1 MKTQRLALALTVV
14 NLILM
19 ALVFSPLRPTFAQ
32 PGPESIA
39 PGLRGRSLEIVD
51 ERGRT
56 RAQILIAPPTTLNGV
71 RYPETVLLRLIDS
84 AGQPTIKMA
93 ASVEGSGL
101 NLLGGPDDGGWYGL
115 QLSADGKASRIE
127 LVEKDG
133 RRAVI
138 RP

>member
-1 MKTQRLALALTVV
+1 MKIQRLAVVLTVV
-14 NLILM
+14 NLALTALIL
-19 ALVFSPLRPTFAQ
+19 SPLRPAFAQ
-32 PGPESIA
+32 ARSEPAA
-39 PGLRGRSLEIVD
+39 PVLRGRSLEIVD

-56 RAQILIAPPTTLNGV
+56 RAQILIAPATMLEGV
-71 RYPETVLLRLIDS
+71 RYPETVLFRLIDS
-84 AGQPTIKMA
+84 AGQPTVKMA

-115 QLSADGKASRIE
+115 RLSADAEASRIE

-133 RRAVI
+133 GRSTL